1 MSTIQTPEGWTI
13 ENDAIRRTSSFSTF
27 RDAIHFVN
35 NVAQLAESQNHHP
48 DITINYRKVTLTLTT
63 HDAGGLTEKDF
74 TLAVSINELPGSI
87 KQPSTLPN
95 C

>member
-1 MSTIQTPEGWTI
+1 MSSIQTPEGWTI
-13 ENDAIRRTSSFSTF
+13 ENDAIRRTFSSSTF
-27 RDAIHFVN
+27 RDAIQFVN

-74 TLAVSINELPGSI
+74 TLAVSINELPR
-87 KQPSTLPN
+87 
-95 C
+95 